1 MQPAIAF
8 PCTSEMERKPKSI
21 EACRCKKF
29 RFMKSI
35 NKNQT
40 QLRAQFFGLLCV
52 VAGVI
57 CFAQGFSHGSAA
69 PADSQSTG
77 ERQDVSPP
85 SVIGSI
91 LANPRFTSLTPRY
104 STKRIADIEIGEDV
118 VSRDPQSGEVTTKR
132 VANVFRRVSDHLRI
146 LKVRNPET
154 DELQTIETTN
164 EHPFWVTS
172 RADWIKAKDLNIGDD
187 LDDVGGGHA
196 ILELTEYESHSDG
209 IPVFNFE
216 VEDFHNYYV
225 RAHGS
230 RGPPVLVHNAD
241 GYDILQT
248 QILNA
253 TPPGINGLPGT
264 GRFGDGDEFVTFYH
278 GTSPAGASSI
288 RRNGIDLGIGER
300 GTDFGQG
307 FYLSTD
313 RATAASA
320 GTRLYGDAVEVVEFR
335 ITRSDLTQLQ
345 GLHFDSPSASWSD
358 FTRFHKK
365 YGPTELLHGGTPF
378 DFVSGPMVRR
388 IRSNGDV
395 SHWDG
400 LSQFSIHTD
409 RATTIFNQ
417 GVQ

>member
-1 MQPAIAF
+1 MN
-8 PCTSEMERKPKSI
+8 
-21 EACRCKKF
+21 
-29 RFMKSI
+29 SI

-40 QLRAQFFGLLCV
+40 QLRTLFFGLLCV
-52 VAGVI
+52 IAGVM
-57 CFAQGFSHGSAA
+57 CFAQGFLHDSAT
-69 PADSQSTG
+69 PTVSQSTG
-77 ERQDVSPP
+77 ERQGISP
-85 SVIGSI
+85 SSAFIRDAGT
-91 LANPRFTSLTPRY
+91 LQFTSITPRY
-104 STKRIADIEIGEDV
+104 VTKRIADIEIGEDV
-118 VSRDPQSGEVTTKR
+118 VSRDPQSGDVTTKR

-154 DELQTIETTN
+154 NELQIIETTN
-164 EHPFWVTS
+164 EHPFWVTA
-172 RADWIKAKDLNIGDD
+172 RGDWIKAKNLSIGDQ
-187 LDDVGGGHA
+187 LDDVDGGHA
-196 ILELTEYESHSDG
+196 ILESTEYESHRDG
-209 IPVFNFE
+209 IPVFNCE

-241 GYDILQT
+241 GYEILQT

-335 ITRSDLTQLQ
+335 IGRSDLTQLQ

-365 YGPTELLHGGTPF
+365 YRPTELLHGGTPF

-409 RATTIFNQ
+409 RAATIFNQ